1 VTIIGMVFIYRYFRK
16 CCQVV
21 GFSGV
26 STLGRV
32 SIRVS
37 VRIRVKFSSL
47 VLINILLHMVPPKL
61 HSSWY
66 CKCGIWKKVSVH
78 TAGHNIACTRLALGL
93 GLGL

>member
-1 VTIIGMVFIYRYFRK
+1 MYRYFKK
-16 CCQVV
+16 CCQMV
-21 GFSGV
+21 GFGGV
-26 STLGRV
+26 CTLSRV

-47 VLINILLHMVPPKL
+47 VLIYILLHMVPPKL

-78 TAGHNIACTRLALGL
+78 MAGHSTACTRLALGL
-93 GLGL
+93 GLEL